1 MKKYVFKPYDPVFLQ
16 LFEAEKNRIRK
27 VLGENDL
34 IEHVGSTSVPGL
46 GGKGVIDLCIATNKK
61 YLKAVSKKLQEIGYE
76 FGPKGGSKERL
87 FHKISLE
94 DSNKKLR
101 TYHVHVTFTESQE
114 WTDVIV
120 FRDYLRAHPDEA
132 AKYAEIKKIAAK
144 RANENREVYMKTRRP
159 LIEEMIKKA
168 KKP

>member
-1 MKKYVFKPYDPVFLQ
+1 MKKYVFKAYNSIFPD
-16 LFEAEKNRIRK
+16 LFEKEKERIK
-27 VLGENDL
+27 KILGDMDL
-34 IEHVGSTSVPGL
+34 IEHVGSTSVSGL
-46 GGKGVIDLCIATNKK
+46 GGKGIIDLCIAANKK

-114 WTDVIV
+114 WIDVIV
-120 FRDYLRAHPDEA
+120 FRDYLRAHPAEA
-132 AKYAEIKKIAAK
+132 AKYAEIKKIAVK